1 MSYQTLHTPARL
13 TAPATVKLPRVLL
26 FLLAA
31 AYILTGLL
39 GRDPWKTDDAVG
51 LATMLSALE
60 FGGKAW
66 LLPQIGNASLAQDG
80 PLPLWIGAAC
90 IKLLG
95 PFLGEVI
102 ASRMTNLI
110 WFSLTIGSVWYG
122 TYLLGRRPEAQPLA
136 LPFGGEPTVKD
147 YGRLLA
153 DASVLLIL
161 ATVGILLRMHETSIV
176 PALLACE
183 ALAFYALARMLDKPK
198 LGATMLGIA
207 LAGAF
212 LTKAWPGL
220 LPALIA
226 IPLAFQPR
234 SALWR
239 RKHWLIWAFLLAI
252 TFILAWWLPAKR
264 LDGSWLNE
272 WMHWNTDFFAKP
284 EWDVLLRPIR
294 DLPWFLWPTWPLAG
308 LALWQWRRWL
318 AAPHIWIPAS
328 LLLGALLITPFVSEP
343 GEPDYMLFV
352 LPCAV
357 LGAFSLPTMR
367 RGVVNTLDWFGL
379 MCFSVTVVC
388 VWLGWIALHFGIPK
402 GISMNIARQT
412 IGYVPHINWWSVIVA
427 LFVTAG
433 WIWVVVWRVR
443 YHPSVLW
450 RGAILCAVGITTTW
464 ILLVLLWMPTVDY
477 VRSYRPMSS
486 EIKAELDKLG
496 RTGQS
501 AQCVRAQG
509 LSVGPQASL
518 YVFDRITFTYESS
531 CPIVLQQTSVKQ
543 LEDGSAG
550 YAEGAQVIWQGSR
563 GADRFD
569 RYRLL
574 RVPAK

>member
-264 LDGSWLNE
+264 LD
-272 WMHWNTDFFAKP
+272 P
-284 EWDVLLRPIR
+284 
-294 DLPWFLWPTWPLAG
+294 
-308 LALWQWRRWL
+308 
-318 AAPHIWIPAS
+318 
-328 LLLGALLITPFVSEP
+328 
-343 GEPDYMLFV
+343 
-352 LPCAV
+352 
-357 LGAFSLPTMR
+357 
-367 RGVVNTLDWFGL
+367 
-379 MCFSVTVVC
+379 
-388 VWLGWIALHFGIPK
+388 
-402 GISMNIARQT
+402 
-412 IGYVPHINWWSVIVA
+412 
-427 LFVTAG
+427 
-433 WIWVVVWRVR
+433 
-443 YHPSVLW
+443 
-450 RGAILCAVGITTTW
+450 
-464 ILLVLLWMPTVDY
+464 
-477 VRSYRPMSS
+477 
-486 EIKAELDKLG
+486 
-496 RTGQS
+496 
-501 AQCVRAQG
+501 
-509 LSVGPQASL
+509 
-518 YVFDRITFTYESS
+518 
-531 CPIVLQQTSVKQ
+531 
-543 LEDGSAG
+543 
-550 YAEGAQVIWQGSR
+550 
-563 GADRFD
+563 
-569 RYRLL
+569 
-574 RVPAK
+574 

>member
-1 MSYQTLHTPARL
+1 
-13 TAPATVKLPRVLL
+13 LL